1 MLDSVL
7 LRRNWC
13 SRQDGGKGGTY
24 PGGWGSIG
32 AVQGCPRELWTRLVG
47 VMEIVATGGGATG
60 SIATTTEVGDLG
72 VHFPQNQKILLLLAL
87 QFSQHI
93 NPTHD
98 IV

>member
-1 MLDSVL
+1 M
-7 LRRNWC
+7 
-13 SRQDGGKGGTY
+13 
-24 PGGWGSIG
+24 
-32 AVQGCPRELWTRLVG
+32 G

-98 IV
+98 IVHWTMSKLASICILLFLHQNQKSPSEMVDQ